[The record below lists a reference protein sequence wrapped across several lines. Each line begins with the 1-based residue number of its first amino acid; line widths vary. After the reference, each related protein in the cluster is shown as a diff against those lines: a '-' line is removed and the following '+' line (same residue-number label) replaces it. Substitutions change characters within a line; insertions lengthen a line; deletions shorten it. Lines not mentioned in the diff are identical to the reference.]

1 MRPSDEN
8 QAASSHP
15 HLRPNLRPNLM
26 SSSRRGGHDDSI
38 LAKLER
44 EPAQRA
50 GGRSGRRLAWY
61 GASALVAVALTAIL
75 AWLAAG
81 NGDQVLEV
89 AQTTESGP
97 TRATGA
103 VTQPLQEAQP
113 STEEV
118 LALPPE
124 QEAKSALI
132 VDSAPDAAPPLR
144 MLDAPAAKPSPVP
157 APPVTAPPAPLRVAA
172 APVPA
177 RRSESRPEPRSE
189 PRLERRAEPRVEPR
203 EARAPAARPRNA
215 GARPPARSSSRPART
230 INPARTGEHD
240 DSDVALI
247 SAVIYHANGHAPV
260 DGSDENTSNCGDEP
274 CRARPGRQ

>member
-8 QAASSHP
+8 QASSHP
-15 HLRPNLRPNLM
+15 HLRPNLM

-44 EPAQRA
+44 EPARRA
-50 GGRSGRRLAWY
+50 GGRTGRRLAWY
-61 GASALVAVALTAIL
+61 GASALVAVALTATL

-81 NGDQVLEV
+81 SGDQVLEV
-89 AQTTESGP
+89 AQATESN
-97 TRATGA
+97 TSGA
-103 VTQPLQEAQP
+103 AGTVTQPLQEAQP
-113 STEEV
+113 TTEEV
-118 LALPPE
+118 LGLPPE

-144 MLDAPAAKPSPVP
+144 MLDAPAARPTPAP
-157 APPVTAPPAPLRVAA
+157 APPVAAPPAPVRVAA

-177 RRSESRPEPRSE
+177 KRPEPRPE
-189 PRLERRAEPRVEPR
+189 PRPERRAEPRAEPR
-203 EARAPAARPRNA
+203 AAARLEARPSAARPRSA
-215 GARPPARSSSRPART
+215 SARPPARPSSRSART

-247 SAVIYHANGHAPV
+247 SAVIYHANGHASA
-260 DGSDENTSNCGDEP
+260 DGNDENTSNCGDEP
-274 CRARPGRQ
+274 CRARPARQ